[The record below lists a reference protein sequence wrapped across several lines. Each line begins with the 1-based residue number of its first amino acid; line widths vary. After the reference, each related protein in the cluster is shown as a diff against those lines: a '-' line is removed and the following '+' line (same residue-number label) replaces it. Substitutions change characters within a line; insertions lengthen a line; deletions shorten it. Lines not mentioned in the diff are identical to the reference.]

1 MSELKPQTPQ
11 GGEQTGWATEFY
23 EQQDRLGQV
32 YSGPVAEYHH
42 QKAAEVTARLGGPGK
57 RVLELGAGGGQDA
70 FALAQA
76 GHDVT
81 ALELVPRAAA
91 FAQTLA
97 QDLTAGHLTVLSADF
112 YTVALEGKFDAVC
125 YWDGFGIGSD
135 AEQRHLLRR
144 IAVWLES
151 DGVALVDVCTPWYWA
166 AAAGAEHTDVGY
178 ARRYSF
184 DADGCRMLD
193 TWWDLQQ
200 PDARVTQFLRCY
212 SPADL
217 RLLLEGTGLGLR
229 EVHSGGMFD
238 QVAREYRPDVPLEQA
253 MWYLAVLEKS
263 PNARF

>member
-1 MSELKPQTPQ
+1 MSELKPQNSLLREPLN
-11 GGEQTGWATEFY
+11 WAAQFY

-42 QKAAEVTARLGGPGK
+42 HKAAEVTARLGSPAK

-76 GHDVT
+76 GHEVT

-97 QDLTAGHLTVLSADF
+97 KGLTQGSLKVLNADF
-112 YTVALEGKFDAVC
+112 YTVALEDTFDAVC

-151 DGVALVDVCTPWYWA
+151 DGVALIDILTPWYWA
-166 AAAGAEHTDVGY
+166 SVAGTEHTDVGY
-178 ARRYSF
+178 SRRYNF

-193 TWWDLQQ
+193 TWWNLEQ
-200 PDARVTQFLRCY
+200 PNKGVTQFIRCY

-217 RLLLEGTGLGLR
+217 RLLVEGTGLVLR
-229 EVHSGGMFD
+229 EVHAGGMFD
-238 QVAREYRPDVPLEQA
+238 QVAREFRPDVPLEQA
-253 MWYLAVLEKS
+253 MWYLAVLGKS
-263 PNARF
+263 SSGDS